1 MLASLAPA
9 DERQVY
15 ARNAL
20 PGGRFGGVIAQS
32 LRHPVEK
39 FAFVTAMNLPA
50 AVQRRLAGRP
60 VVRDGQTL
68 AVDTQLMLRLT
79 QIAGEPDP
87 STLSI
92 EQGRAAMLRQAV
104 LAGGTQKI
112 GSVRTLQVAGLPA
125 RLYIPTGAPAVGP
138 LLVFLHG
145 GGFVFGDLASHDSSC
160 RYLAEQAGVRVLA
173 IDYRLAPEA
182 PFPAAYDDAIA
193 AFDWAHEHAAELGA
207 DPERIGV
214 GGDSAGGNLAAGVAL
229 SARERCAF
237 QLLIYP
243 VTDMDADTE
252 SRRMFGEGFYLTTS
266 FIDLAGRSYIPA
278 GVDHHD
284 PRLSP
289 LFADIPGGVAPA
301 YVVTAGFDPL
311 RDEGEA
317 YARRLEEAGVKVEQR
332 RFADQ
337 IHGFINVIGAGRTP
351 RAAVTEIAAA
361 LKAGL

>member
-1 MLASLAPA
+1 VSL
-9 DERQVY
+9 E
-15 ARNAL
+15 
-20 PGGRFGGVIAQS
+20 S

-39 FAFVTAMNLPA
+39 FAFVTAMNLPPA
-50 AVQRRLAGRP
+50 LQRRLAGRP
-60 VVRDGQTL
+60 VVIDGQTL

-79 QIAGEPDP
+79 RLAGEPDP

-92 EQGRAAMLRQAV
+92 EEGRAALLNQA
-104 LAGGTQKI
+104 LIGGGTQKI
-112 GSVRTLQVAGLPA
+112 GSVRTLTVGDLPA

-173 IDYRLAPEA
+173 IDYRLAPEHR
-182 PFPAAYDDAIA
+182 FPAAYDDALA
-193 AFDWAHEHAAELGA
+193 AFDWAHEHAAEIGA
-207 DPERIGV
+207 DTARIGV

-229 SARERCAF
+229 AAGERCAF
-237 QLLIYP
+237 QLLLYP
-243 VTDMDADTE
+243 VVDMDADTE
-252 SRRMFGEGFYLTTS
+252 SRRLFGEGFYLTTN
-266 FIDLAGRSYIPA
+266 FIALAGRSYVPD
-278 GVDHHD
+278 GVDHRD

-289 LFADIPGGVAPA
+289 LYAEVPDVVAPA

-317 YARRLEEAGVKVEQR
+317 YARKLEDAGVKVELR
-332 RFADQ
+332 RFPDQ
-337 IHGFINVIGAGRTP
+337 IHGFLNVIGAGHTAK
-351 RAAVTEIAAA
+351 AAVTEIAAA